1 MDGVIL
7 LGILSGLACQWVLL
21 GILLRL
27 LRQKHA
33 AVYFSQLGAPSVTQI
48 ASNTRMRRA
57 RWNLQWR
64 FMRFLWSFEFLR
76 LRDPVVTGVGVAAI
90 VVTIATFA
98 LFFGLDGVRV
108 K

>member
-7 LGILSGLACQWVLL
+7 LGILSGLLGQWILL

-33 AVYFSQLGAPSVTQI
+33 AVYFSQLGAPSVTQT
-48 ASNTRMRRA
+48 ASNTRMRRV

-76 LRDPVVTGVGVAAI
+76 RRDPAVTGVGIAAI
-90 VVTIATFA
+90 VVTIATFG
-98 LFFGLDGVRV
+98 LFFGLDGARA